1 MKSVRHVTLV
11 AIFLFFV
18 ATSIS
23 VQAQCRRN
31 CPPPPVLTVL
41 GEWAPSEQLSTLG
54 ADVRTVELNMR
65 ASTDRP
71 FWAMDI
77 SCYISQLGIF
87 SGDAA
92 DQTMTWGAGWKA
104 GNEAQNYFDP
114 SEASGI
120 YYDDTSNRINAT
132 VTRVGASNSPVGLN
146 GVDYVEDLFSLELT
160 ISDGLVGTNN
170 ITLDCDQLDFLD
182 RNGNSL
188 GQINYSGKTLVL
200 RDGYSITGDATRQG
214 TENKDEIE
222 VTCTHSSGREYDSVP
237 LYTYT
242 YDRRGNIQSQ
252 VLDGFQFNQ
261 GETDGEPL
269 RDFGFYRCDYVSMV
283 GGSEN
288 DVFLRGSTYLNLQT
302 ATYDLQGVA
311 LLSGDVDGN
320 GEIDVVGDL
329 PFITANW
336 QQAQTPFEQG
346 DVNGDGFVNESDLA
360 IAAGNVGL
368 GEDAVTETIAMDHVV
383 YSAARDYNDDFPNN
397 HLLLGNAFA
406 GAVTDLNVGL
416 TVTEGSGRR
425 AVTYTVP
432 VRAFWPQVSPDGSRL
447 IYYFEGEQTITEGRG
462 RNATT
467 YTVPLD
473 GLIIANTDDFG
484 GTTLANGKNFA
495 PSWSPSG
502 NQIGYI
508 CSWED
513 YNNGVLGFKHN
524 NGNLCV
530 ISASGGAVQT
540 IVPPGASSTYAEIF
554 PPAWYDDNTL
564 IYAGNADHPICP
576 DQLCY
581 YDMLTDTHGLIPVH
595 SVNGTTLKANMPVI
609 KPFINDLTYLFYRT
623 FDESDSELAMGT
635 VTYDSENNTWISSG
649 VLNAVD
655 VTDEHQTVDNVD
667 GIHYYDVSPM
677 LDVMYYEFGEYL
689 FHNLHFDS
697 DTFTWSEGATH
708 SVDNFIGYPMTVED
722 GFTSTWDGY
731 SEDETSA
738 TDFHAYRPTF
748 DWLP

>member
-1 MKSVRHVTLV
+1 MKSVRSATLV
-11 AIFLFFV
+11 TIFFV
-18 ATSIS
+18 FIVTSIS
-23 VQAQCRRN
+23 VQAQCRR
-31 CPPPPVLTVL
+31 CPPPPPPVMTVADT
-41 GEWAPSEQLSTLG
+41 WSPSLQLSTLDT
-54 ADVRTVELNMR
+54 DVRTVELTMR
-65 ASTDRP
+65 AISSRP

-77 SCYISQLGIF
+77 SCYVNPPTVF
-87 SGDAA
+87 SGDIA
-92 DQTMTWGAGWKA
+92 DQNMVWGADWKD
-104 GNEAQNYFDP
+104 GNETTNFFD
-114 SEASGI
+114 SSFENNGK
-120 YYDDTSNRINAT
+120 YYDETTSRINAT
-132 VTRVGASNSPVGLN
+132 ITRVGASNSPIGLN
-146 GVDYVEDLFSLELT
+146 GVQYTQDLFTLELT
-160 ISDGLVGTNN
+160 IKDGLVGTTPVGL
-170 ITLDCDQLDFLD
+170 ICDKLAFLD
-182 RNGNSL
+182 RNGNSIGRVAHS
-188 GQINYSGKTLVL
+188 GQALYILDGYTINGNVLRQGNAYSG
-200 RDGYSITGDATRQG
+200 
-214 TENKDEIE
+214 EIE
-222 VTCTHSSGREYDSVP
+222 VTCTHSSGREYTSTP
-237 LYTYT
+237 IYGYT
-242 YDRRGNIQSQ
+242 YDRRGNVTSQ
-252 VLDGFQFNQ
+252 YVAGFTFNQ
-261 GETDGEPL
+261 GENVGDPL
-269 RDFGFYRCDYVSMV
+269 RDFGFYRCDYTSVI
-283 GGSEN
+283 GGTEEE
-288 DVFLRGSTYLNLQT
+288 VYLKGSTYLNLQT
-302 ATYDLQGVA
+302 STYNLQTAV
-311 LLSGDVDGN
+311 LPTGDVDGD
-320 GEIDVVGDL
+320 GEIDVLNDL

-336 QQAQTPFEQG
+336 GQIQTPFEQG
-346 DVNGDGFVNESDLA
+346 DVNGDGYVNETDLA
-360 IAAGNVGL
+360 ITAGNVGL
-368 GEDAVTETIAMDHVV
+368 REDSSTESIALDHVV
-383 YSAARDYNDDFPNN
+383 YSAARDYTDIFPNN
-397 HLLLGNAFA
+397 RILKGDPYS
-406 GAVTDLNVGL
+406 GAVVQYNPGF
-416 TVTEGSGRR
+416 TVTQGSGRR
-425 AVTYTVP
+425 ATTYQVP
-432 VRAFWPQVSPDGSRL
+432 VRVFWPQISPDGAQVVYS
-447 IYYFEGEQTITEGRG
+447 Y
-462 RNATT
+462 RNGAS
-467 YTVPLD
+467 
-473 GLIIANTDDFG
+473 G
-484 GTTLANGKNFA
+484 GIMVGNSVNFAGGVIVGGDNFA

-502 NQIGYI
+502 NQIAYI

-530 ISASGGAVQT
+530 IGATGGTVQT

-595 SVNGTTLKANMPVI
+595 SVNGTTVKANMPVI

-623 FDESDSELAMGT
+623 FDESDSDLAMGT